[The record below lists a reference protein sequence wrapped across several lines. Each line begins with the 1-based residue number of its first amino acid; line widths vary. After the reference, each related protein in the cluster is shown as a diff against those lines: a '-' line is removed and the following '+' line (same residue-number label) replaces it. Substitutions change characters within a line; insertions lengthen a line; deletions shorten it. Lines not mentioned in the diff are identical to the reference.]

1 MRKYVFLLVC
11 TFLTSL
17 VFAQKAEV
25 IQLTKEQAEG
35 LFLKQNL
42 QLLAEKM
49 NIDAAE
55 AAVVQA
61 KLWDNPNFS
70 LGDVNLWSTKSQRE
84 QEQIPALF
92 GKFAKNTE
100 FTMELSQ
107 MVKTARKRGK
117 LINRE
122 KVSKEIAVQEFEETL
137 RGLKLEVRKSLQ
149 ELIYLQSYQKI
160 LNHQQEALS
169 KLITAYKNQVAEGN
183 IAKKDLIRLQSS
195 QLELS
200 GEIYEVKNNYNEQQ
214 KIIKSL
220 LNIPPLNTVE
230 ILEGDNEVKNPDDIL
245 LPKILEEASE
255 SRSDIKI
262 ANLQIDYFDKDLLYE
277 KAQKV
282 PDLTFAVNY
291 DRISAP
297 WKDFIGFGVSFD
309 LPFFNRN
316 QGNIKLAQVNKEQS
330 KYQAKQVV
338 TTAQH
343 EITEA
348 YTNYSD
354 TYHLFKDIQKEN
366 ISEDLDYMLDA
377 YTRNLMKRNISML
390 EFIDFMDAYKTN
402 KETLLNTQK
411 NLYTQFEEL
420 QYTVGKEIR

>member
-1 MRKYVFLLVC
+1 MRKYGLLFVC
-11 TFLTSL
+11 IFITSIT
-17 VFAQKAEV
+17 FAQTAEV
-25 IQLTKEQAEG
+25 IRLTQSQAEA
-35 LFLKQNL
+35 LFLRQNL

-55 AAVVQA
+55 ASIVQA

-107 MVKTARKRGK
+107 LVKTARKRGK

-149 ELIYLQSYQKI
+149 EILYLQSYQKI
-160 LNHQQEALS
+160 LSHQQEALS
-169 KLITAYKNQVAEGN
+169 RLVAAYKNQVAQGN

-195 QLELS
+195 QLELN
-200 GEIYEVKNNYNEQQ
+200 GEIYEVKNNFNEQQ

-220 LNIPPLNTVE
+220 LNIPPVNTVE
-230 ILEGDNEVKNPDDIL
+230 IIEENNEVKNPDDIL

-255 SRSDIKI
+255 SRPDIKI
-262 ANLQIDYFDKDLLYE
+262 ANLQNDYFDKDLIYE
-277 KAQKV
+277 KSQKV

-309 LPFFNRN
+309 LPFLNRN
-316 QGNIKLAQVNKEQS
+316 QGNIKIAQVNKEQS
-330 KYQAKQVV
+330 KYQAQQVV
-338 TTAQH
+338 NTAQQ
-343 EITEA
+343 EISEA
-348 YTNYSD
+348 YNNYSA

-366 ISEDLDYMLDA
+366 ISDDLDSMLDA
-377 YTRNLMKRNISML
+377 YTRNLMSRNISML
-390 EFIDFMDAYKTN
+390 EFIDFIEAYKTN
-402 KETLLNTQK
+402 KETLLNTRK